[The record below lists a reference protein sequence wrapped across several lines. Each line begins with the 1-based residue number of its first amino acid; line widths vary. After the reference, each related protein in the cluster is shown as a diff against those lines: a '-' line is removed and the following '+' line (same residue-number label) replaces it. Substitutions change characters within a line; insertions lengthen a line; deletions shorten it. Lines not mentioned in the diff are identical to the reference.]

1 MPLPKINTPTYEL
14 TLPSNRKNVIYRPFL
29 VREQKILVLAL
40 ESEDQKQITDA
51 IIQIIGDCLITK
63 NIDVTK
69 LPTFDIEY
77 LFLNVRSKSVG
88 ETVEVNVTC
97 PDDGKTKV
105 ETSINIDDIKVVKDK
120 NHKFIIQLDD
130 KYSMKLK
137 YPTLDQ
143 FVENNFDFEMA
154 EPKESVSAAMSML
167 STCIDMIYDQEES
180 WDASES
186 TKEELDEFIDQL
198 NSKQFQEVEQF
209 FRTMPKLSHKLKVKN
224 PQTGVESEVVLEGL
238 VSFFSQVWP
247 T

>member
-14 TLPSNRKNVIYRPFL
+14 TLPSNRKKVRYRPFL
-29 VREQKILVLAL
+29 VREEKILVLAL

-63 NIDVTK
+63 NVDVTK

-105 ETSINIDDIKVVKDK
+105 ETSINIDDIKVVKNKD
-120 NHKFIIQLDD
+120 HKLIVQLDE

-137 YPTLDQ
+137 YPSLDQ

-154 EPKESVSAAMSML
+154 APNESVSAAMSML
-167 STCIDMIYDQEES
+167 SSCIDMIYDEEES

-198 NSKQFQEVEQF
+198 NTKQFQEVEQF

-224 PQTGVESEVVLEGL
+224 PKTGVESEVVLEGL
-238 VSFFSQVWP
+238 VSFFS
-247 T
+247 

>member
-14 TLPSNRKNVIYRPFL
+14 TLPSNRKKIKYRPFL
-29 VREQKILVLAL
+29 VREEKILVLAL

-198 NSKQFQEVEQF
+198 NTKQFQEVEQF

-238 VSFFSQVWP
+238 VSFFS
-247 T
+247 

>member
-14 TLPSNRKNVIYRPFL
+14 TLPSNRKKVKYRPFL
-29 VREQKILVLAL
+29 VREEKILVLAL

-51 IIQIIGDCLITK
+51 IVQIIGDCLITK

-167 STCIDMIYDQEES
+167 STCIDMIYDEEES

-198 NSKQFQEVEQF
+198 NTKQFQEVEQF

-224 PQTGVESEVVLEGL
+224 PQTGVESEVILEGL
-238 VSFFSQVWP
+238 VSFFS
-247 T
+247 

>member
-14 TLPSNRKNVIYRPFL
+14 TLPSNRKKVKYRPFL
-29 VREQKILVLAL
+29 VREEKILVLAL

-51 IIQIIGDCLITK
+51 IVQIIGDCLITK
-63 NIDVTK
+63 NVDVTK

-198 NSKQFQEVEQF
+198 NTKQFQEVEQF

-238 VSFFSQVWP
+238 VSFFS
-247 T
+247 

>member
-14 TLPSNRKNVIYRPFL
+14 TLPSNRKKVKYRPFL
-29 VREQKILVLAL
+29 VREEKILVLAL

-120 NHKFIIQLDD
+120 NHKLIVQLDD

-137 YPTLDQ
+137 YPSLDQ
-143 FVENNFDFEMA
+143 FIENNFDFEMA
-154 EPKESVSAAMSML
+154 APNESVSAAMSML
-167 STCIDMIYDQEES
+167 SSCIDMIYDEEES

-198 NSKQFQEVEQF
+198 NTKQFQLVEEF
-209 FRTMPKLSHKLKVKN
+209 FRTMPKLSHTLKVTN
-224 PQTGVESEVVLEGL
+224 PQTGVESEVILEGL
-238 VSFFSQVWP
+238 ASFFS
-247 T
+247 

>member
-14 TLPSNRKNVIYRPFL
+14 TLPSNKKKVKYRPFL
-29 VREQKILVLAL
+29 VREEKILVLAL

-105 ETSINIDDIKVVKDK
+105 ETSINIDDIKVIKDK
-120 NHKFIIQLDD
+120 NHKLIVQLDD

-143 FVENNFDFEMA
+143 FIENNFDFEMA
-154 EPKESVSAAMSML
+154 EAKESVSVAMSML
-167 STCIDMIYDQEES
+167 STCIDMIYDDQES

-186 TKEELDEFIDQL
+186 TKEELDAFIDQL
-198 NSKQFQEVEQF
+198 NTKQFQEVEQF
-209 FRTMPKLSHKLKVKN
+209 FKTMPKLSHTLKVKN
-224 PQTGVESEVVLEGL
+224 PQTDVESEVVLEGL
-238 VSFFSQVWP
+238 ASFFS
-247 T
+247 

>member
-14 TLPSNRKNVIYRPFL
+14 TLPSNKKKVKYRPFL
-29 VREQKILVLAL
+29 VREEKILVLAL

-120 NHKFIIQLDD
+120 NHKLIVQLDD

-137 YPTLDQ
+137 YPSLDQ

-154 EPKESVSAAMSML
+154 APNESVSAAMSML
-167 STCIDMIYDQEES
+167 SSCIDMIYDEEES

-186 TKEELDEFIDQL
+186 TKEELDDFIDQL
-198 NSKQFQEVEQF
+198 NTKQFQEVEEF
-209 FRTMPKLSHKLKVKN
+209 FRTMPKLSHKLKVTN

-238 VSFFSQVWP
+238 ASFFS
-247 T
+247 

>member
-14 TLPSNRKNVIYRPFL
+14 TLPSNKKKVKYRPFL
-29 VREQKILVLAL
+29 VREEKILVLAL

-105 ETSINIDDIKVVKDK
+105 ETSINIDDIKVIKDK
-120 NHKFIIQLDD
+120 NHKLIVQLDD

-143 FVENNFDFEMA
+143 FIENNFDFEMA
-154 EPKESVSAAMSML
+154 EAKESVSAAMSML
-167 STCIDMIYDQEES
+167 STCIDMIYDDQES

-186 TKEELDEFIDQL
+186 TKEELDEFIDQM
-198 NSKQFQEVEQF
+198 NTKQFQEVEQF
-209 FRTMPKLSHKLKVKN
+209 FKTMPKLSHTLKVRN
-224 PQTGVESEVVLEGL
+224 PQTNVESEVVLEGL
-238 VSFFSQVWP
+238 ASFFS
-247 T
+247 

>member
-14 TLPSNRKNVIYRPFL
+14 TLPSNRKKVKYRPFL
-29 VREQKILVLAL
+29 VREEKILVLAL

-51 IIQIIGDCLITK
+51 IVQIIGDCLITK

-120 NHKFIIQLDD
+120 NHKLIIKLDD

-198 NSKQFQEVEQF
+198 NTKQFQEVEEF
-209 FRTMPKLSHKLKVKN
+209 FRTMPKLSHKLKVTN

-238 VSFFSQVWP
+238 ASFFN
-247 T
+247 

>member
-14 TLPSNRKNVIYRPFL
+14 TLPSNKKKVKYRPFL
-29 VREQKILVLAL
+29 VREEKILVLAL

-105 ETSINIDDIKVVKDK
+105 ETSINIDDIKVVQDK
-120 NHKFIIQLDD
+120 NHKLIVQLDD

-143 FVENNFDFEMA
+143 FIENNFDFEMA
-154 EPKESVSAAMSML
+154 EAKESVSAAMSML
-167 STCIDMIYDQEES
+167 STCIDMIYDDQES

-186 TKEELDEFIDQL
+186 TKEELDAFIDQL
-198 NSKQFQEVEQF
+198 NTKQFQEVEQF
-209 FRTMPKLSHKLKVKN
+209 FKTMPKLSHTLKVKN
-224 PQTGVESEVVLEGL
+224 PQTDVESEVVLEGL
-238 VSFFSQVWP
+238 ASFFS
-247 T
+247 

>member
-14 TLPSNRKNVIYRPFL
+14 TLPSNRKKVKYRPFL
-29 VREQKILVLAL
+29 VREEKILVLAL

-105 ETSINIDDIKVVKDK
+105 ETSINIDDIKVIKDK
-120 NHKFIIQLDD
+120 NHKLIVQLDD

-143 FVENNFDFEMA
+143 FIENNFDFEMA
-154 EPKESVSAAMSML
+154 EAKESVSAAMSML
-167 STCIDMIYDQEES
+167 STCIDMIYDDQES

-186 TKEELDEFIDQL
+186 TKEELDAFIDQL
-198 NSKQFQEVEQF
+198 NTKQFQEVEQF
-209 FRTMPKLSHKLKVKN
+209 FKTMPKLTHTLKVKN
-224 PQTGVESEVVLEGL
+224 PQTDVESEVVLEGL
-238 VSFFSQVWP
+238 ASFFS
-247 T
+247 

>member
-14 TLPSNRKNVIYRPFL
+14 TLPSNRKKVRYRPFL
-29 VREQKILVLAL
+29 VREEKILVLAL

-63 NIDVTK
+63 NVDVTK

-88 ETVEVNVTC
+88 ESVEVNITC

-105 ETSINIDDIKVVKDK
+105 ETSINIDDIKVVKSKD
-120 NHKFIIQLDD
+120 HKLIVKLDD

-137 YPTLDQ
+137 YPSLDQ
-143 FVENNFDFEMA
+143 FIENNFDFEMA
-154 EPKESVSAAMSML
+154 EPNESVSAAMSML
-167 STCIDMIYDQEES
+167 SSCIDIIYDEEES

-198 NSKQFQEVEQF
+198 NTKQFQEVEEF
-209 FRTMPKLSHKLKVKN
+209 FRTMPKLSHTLKVTN

-238 VSFFSQVWP
+238 ASFFS
-247 T
+247 

>member
-14 TLPSNRKNVIYRPFL
+14 TLPSNRKKVKYRPFL
-29 VREQKILVLAL
+29 VREEKILVLAL

-51 IIQIIGDCLITK
+51 IVQIIGDCLITK

-120 NHKFIIQLDD
+120 NHKLIVQLDD
-130 KYSMKLK
+130 KYSMKMK
-137 YPTLDQ
+137 YPSLDQ
-143 FVENNFDFEMA
+143 FIENNFDFEMA
-154 EPKESVSAAMSML
+154 APNESVSAAMSML
-167 STCIDMIYDQEES
+167 SSCIDMIYDEEES

-186 TKEELDEFIDQL
+186 TKEELDEFIDHL
-198 NSKQFQEVEQF
+198 NTKQFQEVEEF
-209 FRTMPKLSHKLKVKN
+209 FRTMPKLSHKLKVTN

-238 VSFFSQVWP
+238 ASFFN
-247 T
+247 

>member
-14 TLPSNRKNVIYRPFL
+14 TLPSNRKKVKYRPFL
-29 VREQKILVLAL
+29 VREEKILVLAL

-120 NHKFIIQLDD
+120 DHKLIVQLDE

-137 YPTLDQ
+137 YPSLDQ

-154 EPKESVSAAMSML
+154 APNESVSAAMSML
-167 STCIDMIYDQEES
+167 SSCIDMIYDEEES

-198 NSKQFQEVEQF
+198 NTKQFQQVEEF
-209 FRTMPKLSHKLKVKN
+209 FRTMPKLSHKLKVTN
-224 PQTGVESEVVLEGL
+224 PQTGVESEVILEGL
-238 VSFFSQVWP
+238 ASFFS
-247 T
+247 

>member
-14 TLPSNRKNVIYRPFL
+14 TLPSNRKKIKYRPFL
-29 VREQKILVLAL
+29 VREEKILVLAL

-63 NIDVTK
+63 NVDVTK

-120 NHKFIIQLDD
+120 NHKLIVQLDD

-143 FVENNFDFEMA
+143 FIENNFDFEMEEA
-154 EPKESVSAAMSML
+154 KESVSAAMSML

-198 NSKQFQEVEQF
+198 NTKQFQQVEEF
-209 FRTMPKLSHKLKVKN
+209 FRTMPKLSHKLKVTN

-238 VSFFSQVWP
+238 ASFFN
-247 T
+247 